1 MAAIIKS
8 SKDQVFYVVHPLDD
22 EPEEKIDVDNAGP
35 MEMTRS
41 TRFVLLALQ
50 IYLVIM
56 LALLL
61 YRVTVI
67 AGILH

>member
-8 SKDQVFYVVHPLDD
+8 NKDQVFYVVHPLDD
-22 EPEEKIDVDNAGP
+22 EPEEKIDVENAGP

-41 TRFVLLALQ
+41 TRLVLLTLQ

-56 LALLL
+56 LALLAF
-61 YRVTVI
+61 RVLNM
-67 AGILH
+67 AGVLK